1 MTKTIRM
8 IVVCAVL
15 GGLFLTG
22 CATFTSFLSPHAATS
37 RSATVSRSAAA
48 PAKGETASITGKLEK
63 EKNAYVLT
71 DAKTGVSYRF
81 VGLKKS
87 GEAQLS
93 PYVGKSVTVKLK
105 VKSTESAKVNIAELI
120 AIVK

>member
-1 MTKTIRM
+1 MKKTVRV

-37 RSATVSRSAAA
+37 RSVAA

-87 GEAQLS
+87 GEAQLA
-93 PYVGKSVTVKLK
+93 PYVGKSVTVRLK
-105 VKSTESAKVNIAELI
+105 VKSTESAKVNIAELL
-120 AIVK
+120 AIVQ